1 MATPIVTPEEL
12 LTQLSLLAKRVTQ
25 QASSVAHIVLQH
37 EEEKL
42 ADSTDPAIKHI
53 SERIEQSR
61 DILNLEDDWDDE
73 GSPAYKTSTW
83 ERATTFL
90 RRTALR
96 LWKEYHLILDA
107 PKILPGPAGSIDLH
121 WKTAQRELLINIP
134 EVLDEPANFYGDN
147 STSREHPP
155 SQMVKGSLDT
165 SKDNQ
170 WLLMWL
176 MQ

>member
-1 MATPIVTPEEL
+1 MATPMVTPEEL
-12 LTQLSLLAKRVTQ
+12 LRQLTLRLTI
-25 QASSVAHIVLQH
+25 QATSAAHIGLQRQEEPPHDFSDPVL
-37 EEEKL
+37 
-42 ADSTDPAIKHI
+42 KHI
-53 SERIEQSR
+53 LEKIEESR
-61 DILNLEDDWDDE
+61 TILNFEDNGDDE

-90 RRTALR
+90 HRSALQ
-96 LWKEYHLILDA
+96 LWKDYHLILDV

-121 WKTAQRELLINIP
+121 WKTARRELLINIHDT
-134 EVLDEPANFYGDN
+134 LDEPANFYGDD
-147 STSREHPP
+147 SAASEHSPT
-155 SQMVKGSLDT
+155 QVVKGILDT